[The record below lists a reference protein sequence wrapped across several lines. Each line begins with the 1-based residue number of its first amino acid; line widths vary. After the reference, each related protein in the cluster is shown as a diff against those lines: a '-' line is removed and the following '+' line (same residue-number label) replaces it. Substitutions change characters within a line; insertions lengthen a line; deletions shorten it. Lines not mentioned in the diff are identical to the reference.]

1 MMLWKH
7 IAWGQWWAFS
17 RGGAPGG
24 CVHSPF
30 LHHQIRRLFM
40 SQVGPGE
47 TPGARS
53 GEERWHQ
60 ALENEIKDG
69 RLGRQL
75 GCAGI
80 GWK

>member
-7 IAWGQWWAFS
+7 IAWGRWWAFS
-17 RGGAPGG
+17 HGGA
-24 CVHSPF
+24 HTPF

-47 TPGARS
+47 TLGARS
-53 GEERWHQ
+53 GEERWNQ
-60 ALENEIKDG
+60 ALENELKDG

-75 GCAGI
+75 CCAGI